1 MPRTR
6 SLAWSELKVG
16 IVSVFALVMALLLL
30 FMLTGEGGFFW
41 QKYALRAVFDDVAGL
56 KPGAPV
62 RLAGVEIGS
71 VTAVEFS
78 GSQVEVSMEVADSVQ
93 DRITSESVASLGS
106 VSLLGESAVDITASI
121 EGSPVEPFGYVSTGR
136 GSGSLTEMA
145 GEAALGIEEAT
156 KLIQDLRA
164 GRGTLGKLFSDDS
177 LYLELNRFV
186 DAAEDVIRSVSEGEG
201 TLGHLTRD
209 PAAGKALEAALQN
222 LETITTR
229 LKDGEGS
236 FGKLMQDDAF
246 AESLTSTTANLENL
260 IAGMN
265 RGEGTIGKLVTDKE
279 LYNRLNSLSGRLDEM
294 LEKLEDGEGT
304 VGQLLHDQQLYEN
317 MNVALTEL
325 RSLIEDIRKDPKR
338 FLNIRVSLF

>member
-6 SLAWSELKVG
+6 SLAWLELKIG
-16 IVSVFALVMALLLL
+16 IVSVAALAMTVLLL

-41 QKYALRAVFDDVAGL
+41 QNYALRAVFDDVAGL

-62 RLAGVEIGS
+62 RLAGVEVGS
-71 VTAVEFS
+71 VTAVKFS
-78 GSQVEVSMEVADSVQ
+78 GNQVEVSMEVVDSVQ

-121 EGSPVEPFGYVSTGR
+121 EGSPVEPSGYVITGR
-136 GSGSLTEMA
+136 SSGSLIGMA
-145 GEAALGIEEAT
+145 GEAALGIDEAT

-186 DAAEDVIRSVSEGEG
+186 EAAEDVVRSVSEGEG

-265 RGEGTIGKLVTDKE
+265 RGEGTIGKLVTDQE

-317 MNVALTEL
+317 MNVVLTEL
-325 RSLIEDIRKDPKR
+325 RSLIEDIREDPKR

>member
-30 FMLTGEGGFFW
+30 FMLTGAGGFFW

-78 GSQVEVSMEVADSVQ
+78 GSRVEVSMEVADSVQ

-209 PAAGKALEAALQN
+209 PTAGKALEAALQN

-260 IAGMN
+260 IAGVN

>member
-6 SLAWSELKVG
+6 SLAWLELKVG
-16 IVSVFALVMALLLL
+16 ILSVVALIVTVALL

-41 QKYALRAVFDDVAGL
+41 QNYILRAVFNDVAGL
-56 KPGAPV
+56 KAGAPV

-71 VTAVEFS
+71 VTAVKFS

-93 DRITSESVASLGS
+93 DRITTESVASLGS

-121 EGSPVEPFGYVSTGR
+121 EGSPVEPSGYVSTGR
-136 GSGSLTEMA
+136 GSGSLTTMT
-145 GEAALGIEEAT
+145 GEAVLGIDEAT

-186 DAAEDVIRSVSEGEG
+186 DAAEDMVRSVSEGEG

-209 PAAGKALEAALQN
+209 PAIGEALEAALQN
-222 LETITTR
+222 LEVITTG

-236 FGKLMQDDAF
+236 LGKLMQDDAF

-265 RGEGTIGKLVTDKE
+265 RGEGTIGKLVTDQE

-304 VGQLLHDQQLYEN
+304 IGQLLHDQQLYEN

-325 RSLIEDIRKDPKR
+325 RSLIEDIREDPKR
-338 FLNIRVSLF
+338 FLNVRVSLF

>member
-6 SLAWSELKVG
+6 SLAWLELKVG
-16 IVSVFALVMALLLL
+16 IVSIFALGMAVLLL

-41 QKYALRAVFDDVAGL
+41 QKYTLRAVFDDVVGL

-62 RLAGVEIGS
+62 RLAGVEVGS

-78 GSQVEVSMEVADSVQ
+78 GSQVEVSMEVANSVQ

-121 EGSPVEPFGYVSTGR
+121 EGSPLEPSDYISTGR
-136 GSGSLTEMA
+136 GSGSLPEMA
-145 GEAALGIEEAT
+145 GEAVLGIEETT
-156 KLIQDLRA
+156 KLIQDLRS
-164 GRGTLGKLFSDDS
+164 GRGTLGKLLSDDS

-186 DAAEDVIRSVSEGEG
+186 DAAEDVVRSVSEGEG

-236 FGKLMQDDAF
+236 FGKLMQDDDF
-246 AESLTSTTANLENL
+246 SESLTSTTANLENL

-279 LYNRLNSLSGRLDEM
+279 LYNRLNSLSGRLDGM

-304 VGQLLHDQQLYEN
+304 VGKLLHDQQLYEN
-317 MNVALTEL
+317 MDLALTEL
-325 RSLIEDIRKDPKR
+325 RSLIKDIREDPKR